1 MGEIARGRGRSA
13 TIAGM
18 SEPARPETSSE
29 TPAGEAPAGADKRRA
44 PRADL
49 HILVQFRFTSFD
61 EFLAEYA
68 TDISS
73 GGMFLRTD
81 QPRPE
86 GALIYLQFALRDGSK
101 LIEGLGKV
109 VRVNPPGGERPA
121 GMGVEFVNVDEDSRG
136 LIEDIVSQKL
146 GPPSPA

>member
-1 MGEIARGRGRSA
+1 M
-13 TIAGM
+13 
-18 SEPARPETSSE
+18 SE
-29 TPAGEAPAGADKRRA
+29 TPEASAAEKRRA

-49 HILVQFRFTSFD
+49 HILVQFRCTSFD

-68 TDISS
+68 TDIST

-86 GALIYLQFALRDGSK
+86 GQMIYLQFALRDGSK

-109 VRVNPPGGERPA
+109 VRVNPPGGDRPA
-121 GMGVEFVNVDEDSRG
+121 GMGVEFVNVDEDSRA
-136 LIEDIVSQKL
+136 LIEDIVAQKL
-146 GPPSPA
+146 ATSKPA